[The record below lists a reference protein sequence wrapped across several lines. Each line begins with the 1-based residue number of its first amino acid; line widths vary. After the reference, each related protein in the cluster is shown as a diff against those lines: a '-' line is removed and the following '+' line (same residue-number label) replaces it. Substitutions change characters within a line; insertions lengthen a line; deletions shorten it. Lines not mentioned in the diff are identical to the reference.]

1 MVGVC
6 PWRTKSTKVGF
17 GFSDFAAM
25 TVAQRSLN
33 VMQTPDRHAAIDGL
47 FCDSAASR
55 DNSATAALGELENEL
70 VGCRRCPRLVEWREH
85 VGRTK
90 RAAYRDEQYWAL
102 PVPGFGDPQA
112 SLLVCG
118 LAPGAHGANRTGRMF
133 TGDRSGDWLYRA
145 LWRAG
150 YGSKESST
158 SREDGLTLHGAWITS
173 AVKCAP
179 PDNKPRPQERD
190 NCGAFLV
197 AELAALSALKVIVV
211 LGGFAHEVICR
222 HFDLR
227 PRPKFRHGQEVALGD
242 GVTLLC
248 CFHVSQQN
256 TFTGR
261 LTEAMLDAIFARA
274 RELAV

>member
-1 MVGVC
+1 
-6 PWRTKSTKVGF
+6 
-17 GFSDFAAM
+17 
-25 TVAQRSLN
+25 
-33 VMQTPDRHAAIDGL
+33 MQSPDRRTGIDGL
-47 FCDSAASR
+47 FCDSPASRDNSAASR
-55 DNSATAALGELENEL
+55 DNSAAVALGNVEEEL
-70 VGCRRCPRLVEWREH
+70 VGCCSCPRLVEWREH
-85 VGRTK
+85 VGRNK
-90 RAAYRDEQYWAL
+90 RAAYRDESYWAA

-150 YGSKESST
+150 YASQSTST
-158 SREDGLTLHGAWITS
+158 SRDDGLTLSGAWITS

-179 PDNKPRPQERD
+179 PNNQPAPQERD
-190 NCGAFLV
+190 NCRAFLV
-197 AELAALSALKVIVV
+197 AELAALAALKVIVV
-211 LGGFAHEVICR
+211 LGGFAHDVICR
-222 HFDLR
+222 LFDLR
-227 PRPKFRHGQEVALGD
+227 PRPKFGHGQEVPLGN

-261 LTEAMLDAIFARA
+261 LTEPMLDAIFARA
-274 RELAV
+274 RELAL